1 MKRLTV
7 LLLIVVSLLV
17 GRIPAVSGQ
26 SFQAGVS
33 RFRTPVTAP
42 DFSLKE
48 LGGGAISLKELRG
61 KVVILNFY
69 TTW

>member
-1 MKRLTV
+1 MKRVTI
-7 LLLIVVSLLV
+7 LLLVVASFLAGGNPVVS
-17 GRIPAVSGQ
+17 AQ
-26 SFQAGVS
+26 SFQAEVS
-33 RFRTPVTAP
+33 RFKTPVAAP